1 MFDTESD
8 KAIVIFEDQKIK
20 FHNAEHKYYVV
31 IQTLE
36 FIEKFLGK
44 ESHHYAAV
52 KSFSLPN
59 SFPDTSDSLY
69 DIKLRNT
76 ERRFN
81 ACIDGIVDTIIKVG
95 INFTNQ
101 GSEFLESAM
110 TQSVTT
116 TPSRNEDKTKSKSWY
131 NSIVLKYIVYP
142 VLVTLILWFV
152 AYLITGKIS
161 VF

>member
-20 FHNAEHKYYVV
+20 FHDAEYKYYVV
-31 IQTLE
+31 IQTLD

-59 SFPDTSDSLY
+59 CFPDTSDSLY
-69 DIKLRNT
+69 DIKLRNA

-95 INFTNQ
+95 LNKDYNYLEDLPAEYPSVQKKNKIMIILT
-101 GSEFLESAM
+101 FLWDIISKNPLISAIIAAII
-110 TQSVTT
+110 SAL
-116 TPSRNEDKTKSKSWY
+116 
-131 NSIVLKYIVYP
+131 ILKYYYVI
-142 VLVTLILWFV
+142 
-152 AYLITGKIS
+152 
-161 VF
+161 

>member
-1 MFDTESD
+1 MFSEQHRAPESLD
-8 KAIVIFEDQKIK
+8 LPGGDRQKETGGDVNDRMRVGVIFEDQKIK

-81 ACIDGIVDTIIKVG
+81 ACIDGIVDTIIK
-95 INFTNQ
+95 THY
-101 GSEFLESAM
+101 A
-110 TQSVTT
+110 
-116 TPSRNEDKTKSKSWY
+116 
-131 NSIVLKYIVYP
+131 
-142 VLVTLILWFV
+142 
-152 AYLITGKIS
+152 
-161 VF
+161 